1 MLSSP
6 INDNVRETLKRF
18 PNIACLVSNEMLGSG
33 RSKLEIV
40 RLLGNTH
47 YENIERTLTLL
58 NEWLLSSGSI
68 GKRIVQQT
76 NPFEFEQA
84 LAEFFLLAHFKN
96 VQEVQACATDQR
108 RPDLKNYD
116 IDLITDESRVRV
128 EVYSP
133 VDFFGAQF
141 LKRMLR
147 SLFKY
152 LDVEKGFNVNLK
164 IETSVEDGSYA
175 YETGKQETVRK
186 WLKRLESE
194 AAGWV
199 MEADPGHQ
207 QRFNGPTDQ
216 IWLYAK
222 LEDVC
227 NNLESRQVICHFPSQ
242 STDSRLFFEV
252 GKPEDTAKSQWG
264 GKLLGK
270 LKDRQCG
277 KPDSSYLRLLVV
289 NFSLADTGFPDF
301 ICWPSIAK
309 RLQKTLI
316 ILSKKAG
323 PPLPYDCVLPA
334 RLGTKCCFGRVI
346 ALDSGNTEE
355 IKRLVEA
362 TSLDHPCV
370 DPNVDQKSFIN
381 DFLDFIPS
389 KK

>member
-1 MLSSP
+1 MLSYP

-18 PNIACLVSNEMLGSG
+18 PNIARLVSNEMLGSG

-40 RLLGNTH
+40 RLLGNMH
-47 YENIERTLTLL
+47 SENIEQTLTLL

-76 NPFEFEQA
+76 DPFEFEQA
-84 LAEFFLLAHFKN
+84 LAEFFLLVHLKN
-96 VQEVQACATDQR
+96 VQEVQACATVQKQS
-108 RPDLKNYD
+108 DLRNYD

-141 LKRMLR
+141 LQRMLR
-147 SLFKY
+147 LLFKY
-152 LDVEKGFNVNLK
+152 LDVKKGFNVNLK

-175 YETGKQETVRK
+175 YETGEQVTVRE
-186 WLKRLESE
+186 WLKWLESE
-194 AAGWV
+194 TVGWV
-199 MEADPGHQ
+199 MEADPGDQ
-207 QRFNGPTDQ
+207 QRFDGPTDK
-216 IWLYAK
+216 IWLHAELK
-222 LEDVC
+222 DVC
-227 NNLESRQVICHFPSQ
+227 NNPESRRVISRSPSK

-264 GKLLGK
+264 RRLRYK
-270 LKDRQCG
+270 LKKRQCG

-289 NFSLADTGFPDF
+289 NFSLVDTGFPDF
-301 ICWPSIAK
+301 ICWPKIAK
-309 RLQKTLI
+309 RLQETLI
-316 ILSKKAG
+316 LLSKKTG
-323 PPLPYDCVLPA
+323 SPRPYDCVLPA

-346 ALDSGNTEE
+346 VLDSGNTEK

-370 DPNVDQKSFIN
+370 NLNVDQKSFIN
-381 DFLDFIPS
+381 DLLDF
-389 KK
+389 KE